1 MKRILVI
8 SHKCTPPIYEG
19 NQRCIYG
26 YCDLLRSNGVDVHFL
41 YVQGRERISATDL
54 HVAKTY
60 WGNSFHLFNRRFLL
74 DAIPIGIAIIM
85 SRFIGTYRVDD
96 RYPRG
101 LTHYVKKLQKEY
113 CFDGIIINY
122 LLFAK
127 LFKSKINAKKIVYT
141 HDVLS
146 YKSRRNDMKKFW
158 LNLSPNEEA
167 KGLERA
173 DVILSIQENE
183 SIYFKYLCPNKPV
196 YTVYT
201 DFKVSEKRIAGNK
214 NIVFLSGKSIL
225 NQNGI
230 RYFVKNVYPRVLQ
243 YVPEAKLYVG
253 GSICDY
259 IKDLESEKIIL
270 VGRVEEEAG
279 FYGLAN
285 VAINPI
291 YQGTGLKIKT
301 FEALSYGMVTVVHP
315 HSTEGIYEKEKAPV
329 LVGHTD
335 EEFAKHIIRALTDE
349 LFCKEMSQRSIE
361 YIQAMSTEIS
371 NIFMQVIEA

>member
-8 SHKCTPPIYEG
+8 SHTCTPPIYEG
-19 NQRCIYG
+19 NQRCIFG
-26 YCDLLRSNGVDVHFL
+26 YCDMLRSNGVEVHFL
-41 YVQGRERISATDL
+41 YVQGREHVSTTDL
-54 HVAKTY
+54 QEAKTY
-60 WGNSFHLFNRRFLL
+60 WGDSFHQFNRRMWL
-74 DAIPIGIAIIM
+74 DAIPIGIAITR
-85 SRFIGTYRVDD
+85 SRIVGTYRVDD

-101 LTHYVKKLQKEY
+101 LTRYVKNLQKKY

-122 LLFAK
+122 LLFSK
-127 LFKSKINAKKIVYT
+127 LFKSKINVKKIVYT

-146 YKSRRNDMKKFW
+146 YKSRRNDMKNFW
-158 LNLSPNEEA
+158 LDLSPNEEA

-183 SIYFKYLCPNKPV
+183 SIYFKYLCPNTPV

-201 DFKVSEKRIAGNK
+201 NFNVKEKKHLENK
-214 NIVFLSGKSIL
+214 NIVFLSGKSLL

-230 RYFVKNVYPRVLQ
+230 RYFVKNVYPMVLQ
-243 YVPEAKLYVG
+243 HVPNAKLYIG
-253 GSICDY
+253 GSICNY
-259 IKDLESEKIIL
+259 IKDLKSEKIIL
-270 VGRVEEEAG
+270 VGRVEDESS

-315 HSTEGIYEKEKAPV
+315 HSTEGIYEKETAPV

-335 EEFAKHIIRALTDE
+335 EEFAKHIVHALTDE
-349 LFCKEMSQRSIE
+349 LFCKELSNRSID
-361 YIQAMSTEIS
+361 YIQAMSAEIS
-371 NIFMQVIEA
+371 NIFMQVVEA